1 MLILTLLSLVPGRG
15 DHTLKA
21 LRYVETSSREI
32 IGLFKKGQ
40 QIKGLTTHKV
50 SKQHCMKQNAQ
61 AEAPCCNGHFRNR
74 LIGGTYHI

>member
-15 DHTLKA
+15 DHTMKA

-32 IGLFKKGQ
+32 MGLFKKGQ

-50 SKQHCMKQNAQ
+50 SKQHCMKQTPKLQRHA
-61 AEAPCCNGHFRNR
+61 AMA
-74 LIGGTYHI
+74 ISGTV